1 LAGGHSD
8 DEAKGARAIVH
19 PNEEAV
25 RGSYEAFARR
35 DLPSLLE
42 LFSDEITFVIPGR
55 SIQSGTFSGRE
66 EIARYFSLVGAHTQ
80 GTHRVE
86 VLDLLANDSR
96 AVALVRAHGR
106 RGDQVLDM
114 TVVHIWEMVDQRPA
128 KLLLLPADQYAFD
141 AFWS

>member
-1 LAGGHSD
+1 M
-8 DEAKGARAIVH
+8 H

-25 RGSYEAFARR
+25 RQGYEAFARR
-35 DLPSLLE
+35 DLPALMD
-42 LFSDEITFVIPGR
+42 LFSDEITFVVPGR
-55 SIQSGTFSGRE
+55 SIQSGTFSGKDE
-66 EIARYFSLVGAHTQ
+66 VGRYFSLVGAHTE

-96 AVALVRAHGR
+96 AVALVRALGR
-106 RGDQVLDM
+106 RGDQVFDM
-114 TVVHIWEMVDQRPA
+114 TVIHIWEMADQRPV